1 MILRN
6 LCVKVQYALE
16 SPIIGDLLQSSPT
29 QPFIPLISHSLVQV
43 SQHIFSI
50 DLATEFKHFSFII
63 LNISECGQKYVD
75 TCYSYSQD
83 CAGFSCQVPPKM
95 WSIFALGDQY
105 EDNVSLKR
113 REISNNILS
122 RLSNQ
127 HVKSKPLAYFGNNI
141 CVSLLFWPIVSRS
154 RSLPF
159 HTLWNS
165 HWKNEFNLW

>member
-29 QPFIPLISHSLVQV
+29 QPFIPLISHPLVQV

-63 LNISECGQKYVD
+63 LNKSERGQKYVD

-83 CAGFSCQVPPKM
+83 CAGFSCQVPPEM

-122 RLSNQ
+122 WLSNQ
-127 HVKSKPLAYFGNNI
+127 HVKSKPLVCFGNNI
-141 CVSLLFWPIVSRS
+141 CISLLFRPILSRS
-154 RSLPF
+154 RGLPF
-159 HTLWNS
+159 PFNTL
-165 HWKNEFNLW
+165 

>member
-1 MILRN
+1 MCSPCCITQMILRN

-29 QPFIPLISHSLVQV
+29 QTFIPLISHSLVQV

-63 LNISECGQKYVD
+63 LNISECSQKYVD

-83 CAGFSCQVPPKM
+83 CAGFSCQVPPEM

-105 EDNVSLKR
+105 EDNVSLRR

-127 HVKSKPLAYFGNNI
+127 HVKSKPYFGNNI
-141 CVSLLFWPIVSRS
+141 CISLLFRPIVSRS

-159 HTLWNS
+159 YTL
-165 HWKNEFNLW
+165 

>member
-6 LCVKVQYALE
+6 LCVNVQYALE
-16 SPIIGDLLQSSPT
+16 SPIIGDLLQSSPS
-29 QPFIPLISHSLVQV
+29 QPFIPLISHPLVQV

-50 DLATEFKHFSFII
+50 DLATELKHFSFII
-63 LNISECGQKYVD
+63 MNESERGHKYVD

-83 CAGFSCQVPPKM
+83 CAGFSCQVPPEM

-122 RLSNQ
+122 WLSNQ
-127 HVKSKPLAYFGNNI
+127 HVKSKPLACFGNNI
-141 CVSLLFWPIVSRS
+141 CISLLFRPILSRS
-154 RSLPF
+154 RGLPF
-159 HTLWNS
+159 PFNTL
-165 HWKNEFNLW
+165 